1 MFWERLAWDLYRFF
15 AHYPTKILLAEML
28 FCVFAPRRKYF
39 WLRFIPCATVLV
51 AIPFITGYYSPWVTI
66 GENFTF
72 SFLIEFVLSMGLIYF
87 CFRFSWQQTVVY
99 CSSAYAIEHCF
110 DSCRRIVNI
119 LLRNYGVRLNA
130 YMRLF
135 LYLGIMSIV
144 FALCYF
150 LFVKQI
156 KKMDNSVLK
165 NKFVIIVSVA
175 TILVTN
181 ILSVWLDS
189 VGYDVYHKLYDIIAC
204 VLLLVMH
211 YTLFYIFELVKKNEV
226 MRYVLEMNEEQ
237 HKLAK
242 ENIELIN
249 LKCHDIKHQIAGL
262 RELTNNE
269 KIKESLQS
277 LEESVII
284 YDSIVK
290 TGNSTLDAILTEKK
304 LYCERYRIRFS
315 CIVDGAMLDFM
326 EEEDVYALFGNA
338 LDNAIESVMSL
349 NKEDERMISIKVSL
363 VGQMLSI
370 HFDNYCEKKI
380 VWKGGFP
387 MSTKNHHE
395 VHGYGM
401 RSIRHVVEKYGG
413 TMNAFQKEDTF
424 NLNILFPLSEQA
436 SAK

>member
-1 MFWERLAWDLYRFF
+1 MFWERLAWNLYRLF

-28 FCVFAPRRKYF
+28 FCIFAPRRKYF
-39 WLRFIPCATVLV
+39 WLRFIPCVMV
-51 AIPFITGYYSPWVTI
+51 FISIPFIVGYYPPWLTI
-66 GENFTF
+66 GESFTF
-72 SFLIEFVLSMGLIYF
+72 SFLIEFILSMGLIYF
-87 CFRFSWQQTVVY
+87 CFRFSWLQTVIY
-99 CSSAYAIEHCF
+99 CASAYAIEHCF
-110 DSCRRIVNI
+110 DSCRRIVNM
-119 LLRNYGVRLNA
+119 LFRNHGVQLNA
-130 YMRLF
+130 YAMLF
-135 LYLGIMSIV
+135 LFLGIMSVV

-181 ILSVWLDS
+181 ILSAWLDT

-249 LKCHDIKHQIAGL
+249 LKCHDIKHQITGL

-315 CIVDGAMLDFM
+315 CIVDGARLDFM
-326 EEEDVYALFGNA
+326 EDGDVYSLFGNA
-338 LDNAIESVMSL
+338 LDNAIESVINL
-349 NKEDERMISIKVSL
+349 EKEDARIISIKVSS
-363 VGQMLSI
+363 VGRMLSI
-370 HFDNYCEKKI
+370 HFDNYCKQEI
-380 VWKGGFP
+380 VWKNGLP
-387 MSTKNHHE
+387 MSTKKNYE
-395 VHGYGM
+395 FHGYGM
-401 RSIRHVVEKYGG
+401 RSIRCVVEKYGG
-413 TMNAFQKEDTF
+413 TMNVFQKEDSF
-424 NLNILFPLSEQA
+424 NLNILFPLSE
-436 SAK
+436 

>member
-1 MFWERLAWDLYRFF
+1 
-15 AHYPTKILLAEML
+15 
-28 FCVFAPRRKYF
+28 
-39 WLRFIPCATVLV
+39 
-51 AIPFITGYYSPWVTI
+51 
-66 GENFTF
+66 
-72 SFLIEFVLSMGLIYF
+72 
-87 CFRFSWQQTVVY
+87 
-99 CSSAYAIEHCF
+99 
-110 DSCRRIVNI
+110 
-119 LLRNYGVRLNA
+119 
-130 YMRLF
+130 
-135 LYLGIMSIV
+135 
-144 FALCYF
+144 
-150 LFVKQI
+150 
-156 KKMDNSVLK
+156 MDNSVLK